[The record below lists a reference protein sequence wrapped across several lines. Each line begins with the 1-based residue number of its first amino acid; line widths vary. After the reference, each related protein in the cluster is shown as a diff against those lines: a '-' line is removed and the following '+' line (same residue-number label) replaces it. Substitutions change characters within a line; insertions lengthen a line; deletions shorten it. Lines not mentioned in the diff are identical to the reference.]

1 MSFDSHTPS
10 YFVNPAYRPALGPV
24 HRVVDP
30 ATLEPVGSY
39 ANSRPADVE
48 GRLDAV
54 TRAQRAW
61 MRCDAKSRA
70 KALHALPFRRSKMVV
85 IDHKLSIH
93 GWWYPYPDEWFYE
106 AGGRKL

>member
-1 MSFDSHTPS
+1 MSFDPQTLS
-10 YFVNPAYRPALGPV
+10 YFVNPAYRPALGAV

-39 ANSRPADVE
+39 ADRRPADVE
-48 GRLDAV
+48 ATLDAV

-70 KALHALPFRRSKMVV
+70 RALHALANAIQIAELRGCAELMTREMGK
-85 IDHKLSIH
+85 
-93 GWWYPYPDEWFYE
+93 PYPE
-106 AGGRKL
+106 AIGELAG

>member
-10 YFVNPAYRPALGPV
+10 YFLNPAYRPALGPV

-70 KALHALPFRRSKMVV
+70 RSLHALANAIETAELRGCAELMTREMGK
-85 IDHKLSIH
+85 
-93 GWWYPYPDEWFYE
+93 PYPE
-106 AGGRKL
+106 AIGELAG

>member
-30 ATLEPVGSY
+30 ATL
-39 ANSRPADVE
+39 
-48 GRLDAV
+48 DAV

-61 MRCDAKSRA
+61 LRCDAKSRA
-70 KALHALPFRRSKMVV
+70 SALHALPFGRSKMVV
-85 IDHKLSIH
+85 IDHKPSIH
-93 GWWYPYPDEWFYE
+93 GWWYPYRDEWFYD